1 MDEKGGNDGFL
12 PLSGILASLA
22 DRTRPC
28 FGRTRLHP
36 GGKEGQ
42 KGGTAKTQMGQ
53 KEQQVDRPQI
63 LEQQHDAIGTSGTRQ
78 IVALRTRERERTSR
92 IERVLGSAKLWFPC
106 CKVLASY
113 GNCV

>member
-63 LEQQHDAIGTSGTRQ
+63 LEQPARCDWHIRNATNRCAPDARQ
-78 IVALRTRERERTSR
+78 RTD
-92 IERVLGSAKLWFPC
+92 K
-106 CKVLASY
+106 
-113 GNCV
+113 